1 VSLNNI
7 SDFYWKF
14 CNFTKLKSVFY
25 KKNVSRETMTE
36 KNRRQTGDKGGTE
49 NKEEKAQATS
59 AREKTQR
66 RIVRKSLARQD
77 IRKAI

>member
-1 VSLNNI
+1 
-7 SDFYWKF
+7 
-14 CNFTKLKSVFY
+14 
-25 KKNVSRETMTE
+25 MTE
-36 KNRRQTGDKGGTE
+36 KSRQQTGDKGGTG

-59 AREKTQR
+59 ASEKTQR